1 MLQGLDREIRQ
12 LAGDNPEAA
21 LSALSEAAEEAVRT
35 IVAQAT
41 NSKELARQRGQLEGQ
56 ATYLDRRASM
66 QLPSPRGDGR
76 DSIPAA
82 PTGMTL

>member
-21 LSALSEAAEEAVRT
+21 LSAPLSEAAEEAVRT

-41 NSKELARQRGQLEGQ
+41 NSKELACQRVSWQDEPRIWTAGGQCNSPARARMA
-56 ATYLDRRASM
+56 ATAS
-66 QLPSPRGDGR
+66 LPRP
-76 DSIPAA
+76 PA
-82 PTGMTL
+82 